1 MISERNKPG
10 LWFSQD
16 CILAKSKESRF
27 FSHGHKDSQPRTV
40 GLLSRLVCSLFGYL
54 GKFFSV
60 SCFVLFVGGCG
71 VVSVVE
77 SELELPILQRLRPL
91 PVEPA
96 CRVAVL
102 PFVNESDY
110 PSAEII
116 SYKVFSSVFSEM
128 NNSWLAQEG
137 DIRKIYQQ
145 LRVFPGQ
152 TLNQEQLELLANR
165 SNVQLLIVGTVIEME
180 ENQGRN
186 DTVNPVLTLR
196 IKIIDSL
203 SSETLWETYHHRQ
216 GVDYRK
222 VLHFGQINSIAGLCQ
237 QVSKEIISQWLEKGF
252 PLCNVFP

>member
-16 CILAKSKESRF
+16 CILTKSKESLF

-54 GKFFSV
+54 GKCFFV
-60 SCFVLFVGGCG
+60 SCFVLLVGGCG

-116 SYKVFSSVFSEM
+116 SYKVFSSVAVIVSAIVIM
-128 NNSWLAQEG
+128 SRQ
-137 DIRKIYQQ
+137 KP
-145 LRVFPGQ
+145 PG
-152 TLNQEQLELLANR
+152 
-165 SNVQLLIVGTVIEME
+165 V
-180 ENQGRN
+180 
-186 DTVNPVLTLR
+186 
-196 IKIIDSL
+196 
-203 SSETLWETYHHRQ
+203 
-216 GVDYRK
+216 
-222 VLHFGQINSIAGLCQ
+222 
-237 QVSKEIISQWLEKGF
+237 
-252 PLCNVFP
+252 